1 MRSTSSRLRSCTIHS
16 YLRPD
21 VRDPKRGAQG
31 SNFDLGVGRG
41 EGDGNE
47 RMSFARA
54 FSVKTK
60 PHRLSR
66 TSPVSGHARGER
78 HTKVGVVP
86 PRSLT
91 APRATRLS
99 RQATRTLKSLSANT
113 HLELLSLGQ
122 RVVLDGARS
131 AALPGRRPRRL
142 GRAIRAKDI
151 RASPWDEKR
160 KTSR

>member
-31 SNFDLGVGRG
+31 SNFDRGVGTRRD
-41 EGDGNE
+41 DGNE

-60 PHRLSR
+60 RYPLSR
-66 TSPVSGHARGER
+66 TSPVSGHARGEW
-78 HTKVGVVP
+78 HTKVRVVP

-113 HLELLSLGQ
+113 HLELLGVGSHPPVSTAAVGGA
-122 RVVLDGARS
+122 LDGAW
-131 AALPGRRPRRL
+131 RPRR
-142 GRAIRAKDI
+142 GAPRRPDNG
-151 RASPWDEKR
+151 ASHCDE
-160 KTSR
+160 